1 MPGKLKWAPFGPTC
15 IKLYDLK
22 LGIIRGIISEHA
34 VAMGTVKNAFKLVT
48 QLVDQRRSL
57 SWLSHCKREKVPPPI
72 SPPPTHPPPRL
83 LLCYSRRA
91 REDRRKSALNKWRG
105 CSLMHYCLWGETMC
119 WLSAENVQMW
129 SITIVNE
136 GYI

>member
-57 SWLSHCKREKVPPPI
+57 SWLSHCKREKVPASCGRDEAPKVI
-72 SPPPTHPPPRL
+72 F
-83 LLCYSRRA
+83 Y
-91 REDRRKSALNKWRG
+91 
-105 CSLMHYCLWGETMC
+105 
-119 WLSAENVQMW
+119 
-129 SITIVNE
+129 TIDA
-136 GYI
+136 

>member
-57 SWLSHCKREKVPPPI
+57 SWLSHCKREKVVP
-72 SPPPTHPPPRL
+72 L
-83 LLCYSRRA
+83 L
-91 REDRRKSALNKWRG
+91 
-105 CSLMHYCLWGETMC
+105 ET
-119 WLSAENVQMW
+119 LTASSQAQLK
-129 SITIVNE
+129 
-136 GYI
+136 

>member
-57 SWLSHCKREKVPPPI
+57 SWLSHCKREKVRVVGRVLVVMGPCGARNKRE
-72 SPPPTHPPPRL
+72 TPR
-83 LLCYSRRA
+83 
-91 REDRRKSALNKWRG
+91 
-105 CSLMHYCLWGETMC
+105 
-119 WLSAENVQMW
+119 
-129 SITIVNE
+129 
-136 GYI
+136 

>member
-57 SWLSHCKREKVPPPI
+57 SWLSHCKREKVYDFAKRDPW
-72 SPPPTHPPPRL
+72 L
-83 LLCYSRRA
+83 LPSR
-91 REDRRKSALNKWRG
+91 K
-105 CSLMHYCLWGETMC
+105 
-119 WLSAENVQMW
+119 V
-129 SITIVNE
+129 VF
-136 GYI
+136 

>member
-57 SWLSHCKREKVPPPI
+57 SWLSHCKREKV
-72 SPPPTHPPPRL
+72 
-83 LLCYSRRA
+83 CV
-91 REDRRKSALNKWRG
+91 
-105 CSLMHYCLWGETMC
+105 
-119 WLSAENVQMW
+119 ENAF
-129 SITIVNE
+129 N
-136 GYI
+136 

>member
-34 VAMGTVKNAFKLVT
+34 VAMGTVKDAFKLVT

-57 SWLSHCKREKVPPPI
+57 SWLSHCKREKVRVPI
-72 SPPPTHPPPRL
+72 AVFVTVWEDCNGNLRVCRPTQL
-83 LLCYSRRA
+83 LFTPILV
-91 REDRRKSALNKWRG
+91 
-105 CSLMHYCLWGETMC
+105 M
-119 WLSAENVQMW
+119 
-129 SITIVNE
+129 
-136 GYI
+136 

>member
-57 SWLSHCKREKVPPPI
+57 SWLSHCKREKVLRNIACTNIMWNEI
-72 SPPPTHPPPRL
+72 SLH
-83 LLCYSRRA
+83 
-91 REDRRKSALNKWRG
+91 
-105 CSLMHYCLWGETMC
+105 M
-119 WLSAENVQMW
+119 V
-129 SITIVNE
+129 VF
-136 GYI
+136 

>member
-57 SWLSHCKREKVPPPI
+57 SWLSHCKREKVVAAPYPNRVGRI
-72 SPPPTHPPPRL
+72 IF
-83 LLCYSRRA
+83 
-91 REDRRKSALNKWRG
+91 DFKALG
-105 CSLMHYCLWGETMC
+105 
-119 WLSAENVQMW
+119 
-129 SITIVNE
+129 
-136 GYI
+136 